1 MTLKGQDYFEAS
13 VTKTMIQYTKYNK
26 ILLRPGK
33 RESSTKTILEFF
45 KKVQLQENKM
55 KGFMVM
61 DSLENPSESIVL
73 TFWETKE
80 DMDNFYQADNH
91 LLSDLVE
98 KLKPIFETLP
108 ERKSYQISDLQI

>member
-1 MTLKGQDYFEAS
+1 
-13 VTKTMIQYTKYNK
+13 MIQFVKYNK
-26 ILLRPGK
+26 VLLKPGK
-33 RESSTKTILEFF
+33 RDHSTLTILEFF
-45 KKVQLQENKM
+45 KRVQAHESKM

-61 DSLENPSESIVL
+61 DSLEDTSESIVL

-80 DMDNFYQADNH
+80 EMDNFYKVDNH

-108 ERKSYQISDLQI
+108 ERRGYHVSNLLI